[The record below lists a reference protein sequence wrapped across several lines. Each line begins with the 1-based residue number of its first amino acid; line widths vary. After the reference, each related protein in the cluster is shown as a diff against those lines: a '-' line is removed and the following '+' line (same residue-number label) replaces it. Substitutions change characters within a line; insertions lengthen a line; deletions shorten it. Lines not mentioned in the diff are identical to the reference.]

1 MPDTRKSR
9 AAVAPADAR
18 RQPSQA
24 KRRRVDTAGIYE
36 ALHELNEGFGG
47 IYRAMD
53 VLNKAGLRK
62 GDLFD
67 GCRLLAEE
75 AQAWA
80 SYLVVEAVAERE
92 LTNWTVTGQHRQEW
106 LDAQADFEKFGKSG
120 PRSRAA
126 ANKKSAQ
133 TAQERA

>member
-18 RQPSQA
+18 RQPSWA
-24 KRRRVDTAGIYE
+24 EKRRVDTAGIYE
-36 ALHELNEGFGG
+36 ALHKLNENFEG

-53 VLNKAGLRK
+53 ALNSAGLRK
-62 GDLFD
+62 GDLFE

-80 SYLVVEAVAERE
+80 SYLVLEAVAEQE

-106 LDAQADFEKFGKSG
+106 LQAQADFEKFGKSG
-120 PRSRAA
+120 TRSRAA
-126 ANKKSAQ
+126 ANKKSA
-133 TAQERA
+133 RAAKKRA

>member
-1 MPDTRKSR
+1 VPNTRKSK
-9 AAVAPADAR
+9 AAVASSHGR
-18 RQPSQA
+18 GLPSPVT
-24 KRRRVDTAGIYE
+24 RRRVDTAGIYK

-53 VLNKAGLRK
+53 ALNKAGLRK
-62 GDLFD
+62 DDLFE

-80 SYLVVEAVAERE
+80 SYRVLEAVAEQE

-106 LDAQADFEKFGKSG
+106 LVAQGDFEKLGKSE
-120 PRSRAA
+120 RRLRTA
-126 ANKKSAQ
+126 ANKR
-133 TAQERA
+133 TARTAKKRA